1 MSSCHDNFICANL
14 VATCCASFRAS
25 QLEPVACAD
34 ASVPPPFPLMRGTT
48 SVTQALAVSP
58 AAIDDWN
65 KNENQLNVIENE
77 GLGVMVFNATFNN
90 I

>member
-25 QLEPVACAD
+25 QFEPVACAD
-34 ASVPPPFPLMRGTT
+34 ASVPPPFPLMSGTT
-48 SVTQALAVSP
+48 SVTQAFAVSP

-65 KNENQLNVIENE
+65 KNENQLNVIE
-77 GLGVMVFNATFNN
+77 